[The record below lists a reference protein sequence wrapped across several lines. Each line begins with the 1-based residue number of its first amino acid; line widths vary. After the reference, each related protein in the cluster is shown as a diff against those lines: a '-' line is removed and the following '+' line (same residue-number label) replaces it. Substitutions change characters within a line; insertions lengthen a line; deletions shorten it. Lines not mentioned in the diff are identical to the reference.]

1 MDFDDDTNILE
12 FELKNNKIPLA
23 NQVINGDINGISFTL
38 TTNVNG
44 KAYMTLTNYATGR
57 YTVTYSYLGTDKVSG
72 VTKTESILISDSSKS
87 TTELDMDFDDD
98 TNILEFELKSNDYA
112 LANQVINVNINGTSF
127 TVTTDINGKAYKTLS
142 NYAPG
147 YYIVSYSYLGTDK
160 VAGANR
166 TETIIITNS
175 SGKLNT
181 ELDMDFDDDTNIL
194 EFDLSIN
201 DQALANQVINVN
213 INGTSFTVTTNLNG
227 KAYMT
232 LTNYT
237 PGQYTVNYSYLGT
250 DKVSGINKTE
260 TIIISN
266 SSKSSTDLDMDFD
279 DDTNIL
285 EFDLNYNN
293 KPLANKTIQVN
304 INGTSF
310 TLTTNTYGKAYMTLS
325 NYTPG
330 QYTVKYYLKE
340 IILKIQVV
348 ELKVYIL
355 IMVQGLLV
363 EYMVKTLQWFMDHL
377 KITLENLLEMMETL

>member
-1 MDFDDDTNILE
+1 
-12 FELKNNKIPLA
+12 
-23 NQVINGDINGISFTL
+23 
-38 TTNVNG
+38 
-44 KAYMTLTNYATGR
+44 
-57 YTVTYSYLGTDKVSG
+57 
-72 VTKTESILISDSSKS
+72 
-87 TTELDMDFDDD
+87 MDFDDD

-340 IILKIQVV
+340 IILTIQVV

-355 IMVQGLLV
+355 IIVQGLLV

>member
-1 MDFDDDTNILE
+1 
-12 FELKNNKIPLA
+12 
-23 NQVINGDINGISFTL
+23 
-38 TTNVNG
+38 
-44 KAYMTLTNYATGR
+44 
-57 YTVTYSYLGTDKVSG
+57 
-72 VTKTESILISDSSKS
+72 
-87 TTELDMDFDDD
+87 MDFDDD
-98 TNILEFELKSNDYA
+98 TNILEFELKSNDY
-112 LANQVINVNINGTSF
+112 
-127 TVTTDINGKAYKTLS
+127 
-142 NYAPG
+142 
-147 YYIVSYSYLGTDK
+147 
-160 VAGANR
+160 
-166 TETIIITNS
+166 
-175 SGKLNT
+175 
-181 ELDMDFDDDTNIL
+181 
-194 EFDLSIN
+194 
-201 DQALANQVINVN
+201 ALANQVINVN

-340 IILKIQVV
+340 IILTIQVV